1 MRPSN
6 KSKKNI
12 KKKTDTKYILNTI
25 ELEENSK
32 FKNEIF
38 QKLYEN
44 NLINKYGNLHLKPK
58 TYFRSPEIGKKA
70 NNLSEK
76 KRNKSY
82 LYSVPK
88 IENKM
93 KMSDSKSKKN
103 IHFNSNSNNA
113 SSSRIIKTSKVK
125 KINSNNSNNKKSKNY
140 PNLINGVLHQAKFY
154 NKNKNNYNDDIR
166 YKPLDDYLNEQIQS
180 TIYIGDINENN
191 PISSNYSFFADCKQE
206 QKDNNQYNT
215 NIDLKLESKDNYL
228 LNNNNDNYS
237 NKNPKINDERN
248 SKELS
253 EKEVKIEKVIYKKH
267 KKNGNNINCFN
278 YISPIKKINNDK
290 ADSNEITLEN
300 FNSDVNKRKSSD
312 NININYNENININDN
327 ENIRDQAKD
336 KNPNIEGPIEEIKE
350 TIKESEDKES
360 ERKNVLE
367 KENICSFEIDGD
379 DKKKEKVFDSDL
391 QPTSGDNFIINNDK
405 IKEKENNFNNL
416 EINNCSILNYIGKKI
431 KKRIKGQRYDKDGNL
446 IFNNDD
452 EVLRYIKDRIKEE
465 KDMEYDNKKIK
476 YNYFKL
482 IKLFHGKLLYEIGLE
497 NNLDKINEILDK
509 ENVEIEHEPVMFI
522 FKKDLNNHP
531 KKEISD
537 NSNQN
542 LPDKQMKKLEKEK
555 KELIRKIEKL
565 QKIVDFQEKNSK
577 KFNEYEYSKLKEDL
591 QRMKEENKKK
601 EYIINGLQNSIN
613 EFQNLLNNYEVKI
626 KEYEEMYN
634 KIEPEKDKYE
644 KSILK
649 LLEYNVQMINEYQ
662 KLKSQLKQQSNNNNC
677 FNNET
682 LKIKKA
688 DYFDI
693 LNNEDNNKRI
703 IDENNQEKEEEIS
716 TQYDIIHYDFNDVN
730 NNDNM
735 KTIDNFD
742 NNNEKKKYN
751 KKQKAESMNR
761 ALQRIKNMR
770 ENSQKKREEK
780 DNMKKSI
787 RISEMAQKLEK
798 KFNEKKDNNYND
810 DDE

>member
-1 MRPSN
+1 MSFPNELNYMNNACAQSN
-6 KSKKNI
+6 SQFHYKDLTSKNYEHRIKLDPEGEPKIDLRNYIPNHHLHQSIIKEFPEDKNAFEKADIEWDISDQVNKHKYQLLLQKEEFINKLCEDKNAEIRKDLNDRKEKLRIELTKLIRDTLLFSKKNNPLSAMLPESINDIVKNI
-12 KKKTDTKYILNTI
+12 KEDKNINLSMNSINLSHLSGTTSTSTNKKRYESNEFLKLLGLDLVNLTPDNIKLDIDKAWNFIMSWSVNRDIYEVIRY
-25 ELEENSK
+25 K
-32 FKNEIF
+32 VVNEISSVEE
-38 QKLYEN
+38 KKASLKVAKIN
-44 NLINKYGNLHLKPK
+44 NKINKYK
-58 TYFRSPEIGKKA
+58 EQKKEFDEKIKKD
-70 NNLSEK
+70 LYEK
-76 KRNKSY
+76 K
-82 LYSVPK
+82 
-88 IENKM
+88 
-93 KMSDSKSKKN
+93 KK
-103 IHFNSNSNNA
+103 
-113 SSSRIIKTSKVK
+113 
-125 KINSNNSNNKKSKNY
+125 
-140 PNLINGVLHQAKFY
+140 
-154 NKNKNNYNDDIR
+154 D
-166 YKPLDDYLNEQIQS
+166 LD
-180 TIYIGDINENN
+180 
-191 PISSNYSFFADCKQE
+191 
-206 QKDNNQYNT
+206 
-215 NIDLKLESKDNYL
+215 
-228 LNNNNDNYS
+228 
-237 NKNPKINDERN
+237 
-248 SKELS
+248 
-253 EKEVKIEKVIYKKH
+253 
-267 KKNGNNINCFN
+267 
-278 YISPIKKINNDK
+278 
-290 ADSNEITLEN
+290 
-300 FNSDVNKRKSSD
+300 
-312 NININYNENININDN
+312 
-327 ENIRDQAKD
+327 
-336 KNPNIEGPIEEIKE
+336 
-350 TIKESEDKES
+350 
-360 ERKNVLE
+360 VLE

-391 QPTSGDNFIINNDK
+391 QPTSGDNFIINNEK
-405 IKEKENNFNNL
+405 IKENNFNNL
-416 EINNCSILNYIGKKI
+416 EINNCSILYIGKKI

-703 IDENNQEKEEEIS
+703 TDENNQEKEEEIS

-751 KKQKAESMNR
+751 K
-761 ALQRIKNMR
+761 
-770 ENSQKKREEK
+770 
-780 DNMKKSI
+780 
-787 RISEMAQKLEK
+787 
-798 KFNEKKDNNYND
+798 
-810 DDE
+810 